1 VAEELST
8 DQSSLDNTLQ
18 IPERKSSDSSRSSR
32 ETAKPA
38 EPQETPFDFNRFLD
52 QMRKPGANTITRYFK
67 SFLHEFNRRPLTVN
81 EQIKIVQDFLDFT
94 YGKMGDCEVWRDC
107 SEQEFENAKEGM
119 EKLVMNRLYPYSA
132 YNSKRSVP
140 STRDLRCG
148 ELAFYSYRWNFRL
161 SLPSTFSPSTT
172 DDKERDEILHQK
184 ISIFR
189 WVTEEHL
196 DIPITQHNESFL
208 TFAQSELLKI
218 NNYKAPRD
226 KLICILNS
234 CKVIFGLI
242 KHVEGDGGADKFLP
256 ILIYVVL
263 KANPPQLIS
272 NVQVALRDNHALCHL
287 FRYISRFRNPEYLQS
302 ESGYYLTNLMGA
314 VAFIE
319 TMEAKSLSISQ
330 EEFDR
335 KIEVTMQELELERP
349 RLSLLEERSKVNYDN
364 VVPLSKSPRME
375 PKQTLIDPVKAAK
388 LLERGSNFAQRT
400 IQKPLNF
407 VGKILQ
413 ELNEAGQ
420 SSGPVLGNPS
430 MNDSRENI
438 SAAHNPTSSNTI
450 PPYNMANDSRER
462 LMLDLSE
469 GERLALQ
476 REQMRLQQQLLQ
488 QQQERQAQQEQAHI
502 QQQQH
507 LQQLRYQQQ
516 QQQQS
521 SPGNYQWPPI
531 PDTWGTPGLPQT
543 YPQSLPQDPYYQHQ
557 TSLTRRSSARSINT
571 AEYTPPQPP
580 PPSARSRIS
589 QEDHLASLRDMFPNV
604 EPAVCEMILQE
615 NEGRLTPSLDI
626 LLEIA
631 APPNS
636 LPASRSIQPVP
647 TPDELIRL

>member
-148 ELAFYSYRWNFRL
+148 DLAFYSYRWNFRL
-161 SLPSTFSPSTT
+161 SLSSTFSPSTT

-208 TFAQSELLKI
+208 TFAQS
-218 NNYKAPRD
+218 
-226 KLICILNS
+226 
-234 CKVIFGLI
+234 GLI

-272 NVQVALRDNHALCHL
+272 NVQLRFEIIMPPVTSSGTFHASATRNIYNPNLDI
-287 FRYISRFRNPEYLQS
+287 ISRIWS
-302 ESGYYLTNLMGA
+302 MGA

-631 APPNS
+631 GKSPPAETLN
-636 LPASRSIQPVP
+636 
-647 TPDELIRL
+647 TE